1 MTTSITHTV
10 PDVGRLKPVLSIV
23 EGRSGADNILSGPR
37 YALDPTY
44 IPEMITPS
52 ITTVILAGGKGI
64 RIGGNKGLQLLHG
77 KALIDWVLDAIR
89 PHSDEILI
97 NANANTNDYEKRG
110 YRIITDHS
118 PEHAGPLAGLQ
129 AALHGARHGW
139 LACVPCDTPFLP
151 DNLIHRLCSAITPTT
166 EVVVAVADG
175 QRQPTIALYRKS
187 VLPKLD
193 AYLDSGARK
202 AGDWLHIL
210 DVSEVVFENA
220 VAFANINSLEELA
233 VANRP

>member
-1 MTTSITHTV
+1 MPNRASCV
-10 PDVGRLKPVLSIV
+10 SCR
-23 EGRSGADNILSGPR
+23 A
-37 YALDPTY
+37 
-44 IPEMITPS
+44 PEVNLNVT
-52 ITTVILAGGKGI
+52 ITTVILAGGKGM

-97 NANANTNDYEKRG
+97 NANANTNDYAKRG

-129 AALHGARHGW
+129 AALHSAQHEW
-139 LACVPCDTPFLP
+139 VACLPCDTPFLP
-151 DNLIHRLCSAITPTT
+151 DNLIHLLRSAITPTT
-166 EVVVAVADG
+166 EAVVAIADG

-193 AYLDSGARK
+193 DYLDSGARK
-202 AGDWLHIL
+202 VSDWLNTL
-210 DVSEVVFENA
+210 RVSEVVFDDA
-220 VAFANINSLEELA
+220 AAFANINSVEELA
-233 VANRP
+233 MANHTA

>member
-1 MTTSITHTV
+1 MH
-10 PDVGRLKPVLSIV
+10 
-23 EGRSGADNILSGPR
+23 
-37 YALDPTY
+37 
-44 IPEMITPS
+44 
-52 ITTVILAGGKGI
+52 ITTVILAGGKGT

-89 PHSDEILI
+89 PQSDEILI
-97 NANANTNDYEKRG
+97 NANTNKSDYASRG
-110 YRIITDHS
+110 VGVIADLS
-118 PEHAGPLAGLQ
+118 PEYAGPLAGLQ
-129 AALHGARHGW
+129 AALHSAQHEW
-139 LACVPCDTPFLP
+139 VACVPCDTPFLP
-151 DNLIHRLCSAITPTT
+151 GNLITRLRSAITPTT
-166 EVVVAVADG
+166 EAIVAIADG

-187 VLPKLD
+187 VLLKLD